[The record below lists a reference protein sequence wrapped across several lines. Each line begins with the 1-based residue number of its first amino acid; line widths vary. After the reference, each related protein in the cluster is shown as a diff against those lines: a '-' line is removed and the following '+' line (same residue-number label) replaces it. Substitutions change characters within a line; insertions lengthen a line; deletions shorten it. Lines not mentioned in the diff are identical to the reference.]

1 LGSTYYKELIQM
13 PDITDVNL
21 VYIEVLAE
29 SSTVQN
35 SAVSEIYV
43 EVVGTTTNQTITNFI
58 YVEIVGDYN

>member
-1 LGSTYYKELIQM
+1 M